1 MLHRTNDSNDLKN
14 NIFAASGR
22 VFAVGTLAVCYI
34 YSSEIFP
41 TVVRNVG
48 LGSCSVWARVGPMV
62 SSKVDNCSIVMTTL
76 NSNPDGCKKV
86 SSRAAGSHI

>member
-1 MLHRTNDSNDLKN
+1 MLNRTNDSNDF
-14 NIFAASGR
+14 FAASGR

-62 SSKVDNCSIVMTTL
+62 SSKVDNGRKVMTTL
-76 NSNPDGCKKV
+76 NYNPDGCKTKV
-86 SSRAAGSHI
+86 CSRAAGSHI